1 MIIKNCLMC
10 GKETIDRTDNK
21 RKKYCSKECR
31 SKDFYLKNKEKIITQ
46 TKQYKLNN
54 IEHISKRCKK
64 YYLKNKVKI
73 KKYNKEYKL
82 KNLVKVKEYF
92 KLHYLKN
99 KEQKMKY
106 YLDNKEYL
114 RQKAKE
120 WYLRNREKI
129 IKKQVEYDKNKY
141 RTDLNFRIK
150 ANLKPR
156 IQKALKGLDKSART
170 MELVG
175 CSPKELWK
183 YLEKKFTQ
191 GMTRENYGKWHID
204 HIKPCASFDLTCHQQ
219 QLKCFNYK
227 NLQPLW
233 ASENMSKGSKFE

>member
-1 MIIKNCLMC
+1 MKYLHGQTLIIKKRIKRRIKKKKEAVERCNHCGGAFKISEKLKNCLMC

-46 TKQYKLNN
+46 TKQYKLNY

-99 KEQKMKY
+99 
-106 YLDNKEYL
+106 
-114 RQKAKE
+114 
-120 WYLRNREKI
+120 
-129 IKKQVEYDKNKY
+129 
-141 RTDLNFRIK
+141 
-150 ANLKPR
+150 
-156 IQKALKGLDKSART
+156 
-170 MELVG
+170 
-175 CSPKELWK
+175 
-183 YLEKKFTQ
+183 
-191 GMTRENYGKWHID
+191 
-204 HIKPCASFDLTCHQQ
+204 
-219 QLKCFNYK
+219 
-227 NLQPLW
+227 
-233 ASENMSKGSKFE
+233 

>member
-73 KKYNKEYKL
+73 NKYNKEYKL
-82 KNLVKVKEYF
+82 KNLGKVKEYF
-92 KLHYLKN
+92 RLHYLKN

-106 YLDNKEYL
+106 YLENKEYL

-204 HIKPCASFDLTCHQQ
+204 HIKPCASFDLTCPQQ
-219 QLKCFNYK
+219 QLECFNYK

-233 ASENMSKGSKFE
+233 ASENLSKGAKFI